1 MRNLFTAAALGF
13 TLMTAPVF
21 AAEPTPIA
29 DAATAAVAALEVPSA
44 QPADFRATVEA
55 RLHRPGALPAMYA
68 TSVALQ
74 GYDAYSTLTALKAG
88 GVEANPMMKT
98 ITKSPA
104 AFIALKAGTAALSI
118 MAAENMWKS
127 GHKAAAIGVMVAS
140 NVAMSFVAANNAR
153 VLSQMK

>member
-1 MRNLFTAAALGF
+1 MRHLFTAAALGL

-29 DAATAAVAALEVPSA
+29 DAATAAVAALEVPVA
-44 QPADFRATVEA
+44 QADFRTTVEG

-68 TSVALQ
+68 TSLALQ

>member
-1 MRNLFTAAALGF
+1 MRHLFTAAALGF
-13 TLMTAPVF
+13 TLMTAPAF

-29 DAATAAVAALEVPSA
+29 DAASAAVAALEVPA
-44 QPADFRATVEA
+44 PQADFRTTVEG
-55 RLHRPGALPAMYA
+55 RLRRPAALPAMYA
-68 TSVALQ
+68 ASVALQ
-74 GYDAYSTLTALKAG
+74 GYDAYSTLTVLKAG

-153 VLSQMK
+153 VLSQIK

>member
-1 MRNLFTAAALGF
+1 MRNLFTAAALGM

-29 DAATAAVAALEVPSA
+29 DAATAAVAALEVPVA
-44 QPADFRATVEA
+44 QADFRTTVEG
-55 RLHRPGALPAMYA
+55 RRHRPGALPAMYA
-68 TSVALQ
+68 TSLALQ

-153 VLSQMK
+153 VLSQIK

>member
-1 MRNLFTAAALGF
+1 MRNFFTAAALGF

-29 DAATAAVAALEVPSA
+29 DAATAAVAALEVPA
-44 QPADFRATVEA
+44 PQADFRARVEG

-68 TSVALQ
+68 ASVALQ

>member
-1 MRNLFTAAALGF
+1 MRNVFTAAALGF

-29 DAATAAVAALEVPSA
+29 DAATTAVAALEVPAS
-44 QPADFRATVEA
+44 QADFRTRVED

-68 TSVALQ
+68 ASVALQ

-98 ITKSPA
+98 LTKSPA
-104 AFIALKAGTAALSI
+104 AFIAIKAGTAALSI

-140 NVAMSFVAANNAR
+140 NIAMSVVAANNAR

>member
-29 DAATAAVAALEVPSA
+29 DAATTAVAALEVPAS
-44 QPADFRATVEA
+44 QADFRTRVEG

-68 TSVALQ
+68 ASVALQ

-98 ITKSPA
+98 LTKSPA
-104 AFIALKAGTAALSI
+104 AFIAIKAGTAALSI

-140 NVAMSFVAANNAR
+140 NIAMSVVAANNAR

>member
-1 MRNLFTAAALGF
+1 MP
-13 TLMTAPVF
+13 APQV
-21 AAEPTPIA
+21 
-29 DAATAAVAALEVPSA
+29 
-44 QPADFRATVEA
+44 DFRTAVEG

-68 TSVALQ
+68 ASVALQ

-88 GVEANPMMKT
+88 AVEANPMMKT

-127 GHKAAAIGVMVAS
+127 GHKAAAIGVMIAS
-140 NVAMSFVAANNAR
+140 NVAMSYVAANNAR
-153 VLSQMK
+153 ILGQLK